1 MVSCGSP
8 TPDTRERPIA
18 TLVRVSDRAPQGGG
32 GGSRLSPQTLIVAS
46 LASLTAAIVTS
57 HFWRGGTP
65 ITAALTP
72 VLVAL
77 ASEIY
82 RRPAERITR
91 LSSRAASSTRVRGS
105 VAARDRVTAGPP
117 AAHLDDWAPNGGRPT
132 SRGWTCR
139 SSAPGPVRVYRQ
151 QPDRRLH
158 IRIVL
163 ATALVAFAIAIAA
176 LTLPELIFGGS
187 LASHARTTF
196 FGGTHHHSSTH
207 TVTTTTSARSSTAT
221 ATTATKTVT
230 APAQTQQ
237 TSTQTSTTP
246 GARRA
251 GPARRGPGH
260 NHHAARHPRPVAPQP
275 PRRRAPRRERR

>member
-1 MVSCGSP
+1 M
-8 TPDTRERPIA
+8 
-18 TLVRVSDRAPQGGG
+18 SDRAPQGGG

-117 AAHLDDWAPNGGRPT
+117 AAHLDDWAPNGGPPDEPRLDVPEFG
-132 SRGWTCR
+132 S
-139 SSAPGPVRVYRQ
+139 GPVRVYRQ

-187 LASHARTTF
+187 LASHARTSF
-196 FGGTHHHSSTH
+196 FGGSTHHSSTH
-207 TVTTTTSARSSTAT
+207 TVTTTTSGHSSTAT

-246 GARRA
+246 APAAPAPLGGAPVTTTTA
-251 GPARRGPGH
+251 PANPG
-260 NHHAARHPRPVAPQP
+260 Q
-275 PRRRAPRRERR
+275 

>member
-1 MVSCGSP
+1 
-8 TPDTRERPIA
+8 
-18 TLVRVSDRAPQGGG
+18 
-32 GGSRLSPQTLIVAS
+32 VAS

-82 RRPAERITR
+82 RRPAERITK
-91 LSSRAASSTRVRGS
+91 LSSRAAASTRVRGS

-117 AAHLDDWAPNGGRPT
+117 AASLDDDAPNGRPPD
-132 SRGWTCR
+132 
-139 SSAPGPVRVYRQ
+139 APRLAVPDAGLGPMRVYRQ
-151 QPDRRLH
+151 TPDRRLH
-158 IRIVL
+158 LRIAFV
-163 ATALVAFAIAIAA
+163 TAVVAFVIAIAA

-196 FGGTHHHSSTH
+196 FGGHTRHHRSTR

-246 GARRA
+246 P
-251 GPARRGPGH
+251 PAAP
-260 NHHAARHPRPVAPQP
+260 APQGG
-275 PRRRAPRRERR
+275 APGTTGP

>member
-1 MVSCGSP
+1 M
-8 TPDTRERPIA
+8 RHRYA
-18 TLVRVSDRAPQGGG
+18 RRVPNRAPQGGG

-91 LSSRAASSTRVRGS
+91 LSSRAASS

-117 AAHLDDWAPNGGRPT
+117 AARLDDWAPDERPPDEP
-132 SRGWTCR
+132 RLDVPDFGL
-139 SSAPGPVRVYRQ
+139 GPVRVYRQ

-158 IRIVL
+158 IKIVL

-196 FGGTHHHSSTH
+196 FGGPTHHRSTH
-207 TVTTTTSARSSTAT
+207 TVTTTTSAQSTTAT

-237 TSTQTSTTP
+237 TSTQTTSTTAPAPLGGAP
-246 GARRA
+246 GTTTTS
-251 GPARRGPGH
+251 PAPPG
-260 NHHAARHPRPVAPQP
+260 Q
-275 PRRRAPRRERR
+275 